1 MKIVIDISKELWWH
15 IDNCKPLSEEQ
26 YEELEFATRFGKR
39 MAQVNRQDIIDALK
53 KGYWDKD
60 LHSAKDDPCVI
71 DAMIDWAI
79 RQVKSV
85 EPKGETE

>member
-1 MKIVIDISKELWWH
+1 MHNKNVTVG
-15 IDNCKPLSEEQ
+15 EERGSRMLKQ
-26 YEELEFATRFGKR
+26 INRF
-39 MAQVNRQDIIDALK
+39 RQDIIDALK

-60 LHSAKDDPCVI
+60 LQSAKDDPCVI

-85 EPKGETE
+85 EPKEETE

>member
-1 MKIVIDISKELWWH
+1 MHNKNVTVG
-15 IDNCKPLSEEQ
+15 EE
-26 YEELEFATRFGKR
+26 RGNR
-39 MAQVNRQDIIDALK
+39 MLKQTNKFRQDIIDALK

-60 LHSAKDDPCVI
+60 LQSAKDDPCVI

-85 EPKGETE
+85 EPKEETE